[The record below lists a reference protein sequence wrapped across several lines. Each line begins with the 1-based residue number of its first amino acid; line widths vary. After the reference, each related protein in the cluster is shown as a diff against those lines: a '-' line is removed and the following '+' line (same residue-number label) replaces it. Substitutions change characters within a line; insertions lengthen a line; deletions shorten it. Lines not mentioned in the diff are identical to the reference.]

1 MHDVGEALDGMELL
15 HLNRAEPA
23 DLPQIVPPQVHQ
35 HIVLGQLLL
44 IGEQLLLH
52 GPVLLR
58 GLSSGP
64 CARQGKVCSTPFSS
78 FTRVSGD
85 APATST
91 SVPEK

>member
-44 IGEQLLLH
+44 IGE
-52 GPVLLR
+52 
-58 GLSSGP
+58 
-64 CARQGKVCSTPFSS
+64 
-78 FTRVSGD
+78 
-85 APATST
+85 
-91 SVPEK
+91 